1 MRQTNLNKMIK
12 ISLLA
17 TIAFILMFFE
27 FPLPIFPEFLKIDLS
42 DLPALLGTFSLGPVS
57 GILIELLKNVL
68 HVMFKGTSTGLVGEL
83 ANFIVGS
90 IFVVIAGIIYN
101 MKKSKKSAILGLLA
115 GTIVM
120 SVCAT
125 IINYAVLLPLYAK
138 VFKAPIEAFVAMGS
152 AINSNIKSV
161 KDLVLL
167 SILPFNIIKGII
179 ASLVTIPIYK
189 KVSPILHKEEVL
201 EDNKKRAFEN

>member
-90 IFVVIAGIIYN
+90 IFVVVAGIIYN
-101 MKKSKKSAILGLLA
+101 IRKSKKNAVLGLLA

-152 AINSNIKSV
+152 AVNSNIKSV